1 MSDRS
6 GNKIA
11 WKRPISRIY
20 PYNLEVGENYYI
32 PMTTYLDNKVAL
44 ETPGA
49 LTFRQVEYQII
60 HNIKMLF
67 YKRYVNFYRQFAIAW
82 QLLIQ
87 FYEIKEIRKTDTS
100 NDLVGSITLLTT
112 IYLALTRQFQGLIKY
127 LVDSFADVNIFVAYL
142 SMSMTSFLFSMVLF
156 KILVK
161 VKLSLDL

>member
-49 LTFRQVEYQII
+49 LTFR
-60 HNIKMLF
+60 
-67 YKRYVNFYRQFAIAW
+67 
-82 QLLIQ
+82 
-87 FYEIKEIRKTDTS
+87 
-100 NDLVGSITLLTT
+100 
-112 IYLALTRQFQGLIKY
+112 
-127 LVDSFADVNIFVAYL
+127 
-142 SMSMTSFLFSMVLF
+142 
-156 KILVK
+156 
-161 VKLSLDL
+161 